1 MRGSSE
7 VYDRIRECLIDLDKE
22 CVLEAIDEALEKGSN
37 AIDIVLGPL
46 SSGMMEI
53 GHLYEEG
60 EYFIAELIEAAEIF
74 KKAMKKLN
82 PVLEKEVSGY
92 KAMNRH
98 KIVIGTVK
106 GDIHDIGKTIIAIM
120 LQAAGHKVYDLGV
133 DVDAE
138 KFIKAIIEYD
148 ADILCMSALL
158 TSTAKYMEIVIKEL
172 EKRGLR
178 NKVYVLVGGAA
189 VTHEF
194 AKKIGADGYGKDA
207 IETIKLVNSLPVKS

>member
-1 MRGSSE
+1 MDSSSKA
-7 VYDRIRECLIDLDKE
+7 YDRIRKCLVDLDKE
-22 CVLEAIDEALEKGSN
+22 CVLVTIKEALERGSS
-37 AIDIVLGPL
+37 ATDIVLGPL
-46 SSGMMEI
+46 SAGMMEI

-74 KKAMKKLN
+74 KKAMNILN
-82 PVLEKEVSGY
+82 PLLEKEVSGY
-92 KAMNRH
+92 RAKNRH
-98 KIVIGTVK
+98 RIVIGTVK

-120 LQAAGHKVYDLGV
+120 LQAAGHEVHDLGV
-133 DVDAE
+133 DVDVE

-158 TSTAKYMEIVIKEL
+158 TSTAKYMETVIKEL
-172 EKRGLR
+172 ERRGLR

-189 VTHEF
+189 VTPEY

-207 IETIKLVNSLPVKS
+207 IETIKLINNLPAK